1 MIIMIIFAVFDAF
14 EEAKDMIPTARRIA
28 LSDLLCWGK
37 SKKEKKNNKDEDN
50 GKLDI
55 DKV

>member
-28 LSDLLCWGK
+28 LSDLICWGK
-37 SKKEKKNNKDEDN
+37 KEKENKNNKDEEN

-55 DKV
+55 NTV